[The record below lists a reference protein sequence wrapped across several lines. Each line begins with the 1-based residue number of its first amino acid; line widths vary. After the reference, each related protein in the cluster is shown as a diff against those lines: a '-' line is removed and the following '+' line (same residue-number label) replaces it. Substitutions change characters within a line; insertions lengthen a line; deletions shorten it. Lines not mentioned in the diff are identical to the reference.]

1 VFTLIDRQLIGS
13 FFKAYVV
20 CLTSLL
26 MLYVVV
32 DLFTNL
38 DDFTG
43 KDKTFRNVLVDIG
56 TFYGYRVLQI
66 FDRLCE
72 AILLLAAMFTI
83 TWMQRCNE
91 QVPLLSSG
99 VSTRRI
105 VAPVLLSAFALL
117 GLSILNQ
124 EFLVP
129 LVADKLMCQKEDP
142 HGLGPIPVR
151 GTFEPNGIHIEGDKA
166 SRTNQEVTNLRV
178 TIPEAVAGTLIHIT
192 ARQAIYH
199 PNQEGRGGRWELMQT
214 VPLEIEGWDRENA
227 ILETVDIGHYYLTVR
242 EVGFETIT
250 QDPQWYTLVSTQT
263 LFEELQRPDAGR
275 MSSIAVL
282 FHARLT
288 RPILGMIL
296 VIMGLSVILRDQN
309 RNIFISAGSC
319 LGLCGLFF
327 AAIYTCQLL
336 GSYNLLTPALA
347 AWVPILLFGPLSWVL
362 FDAVHT

>member
-1 VFTLIDRQLIGS
+1 MLTLIDRQLIGS

-43 KDKTFRNVLVDIG
+43 KDKTFRSVLVDIG

-105 VAPVLLSAFALL
+105 VAPVLVSAFALL

-129 LVADKLMCQKEDP
+129 RVADKLVCQKEDP

-166 SRTNQEVTNLRV
+166 SRTNREVVNLRV

-199 PNQEGRGGRWELMQT
+199 PNQEGRGGRWELLQT
-214 VPLEIEGWDRENA
+214 IPMEIEGWDRENA
-227 ILETVDIGHYYLTVR
+227 ILETVDIGHYFLAVR
-242 EVGFETIT
+242 EVGFDAIT
-250 QDPQWYTLVSTQT
+250 QDPQWYTLVSTQR

-327 AAIYTCQLL
+327 AVIYTCQLL

-347 AWVPILLFGPLSWVL
+347 AWVPILVFGPLSWVL

>member
-1 VFTLIDRQLIGS
+1 MFTLIDRQLIAS
-13 FFKAYVV
+13 FFKAYIV

-43 KDKTFRNVLVDIG
+43 KDKSFKNVVLDIG

-91 QVPLLSSG
+91 QVPLLASG
-99 VSTRRI
+99 ISTRRI
-105 VAPVLLSAFALL
+105 VAPVLYSACALL

-124 EFLVP
+124 ELVVP
-129 LVADKLMCQKEDP
+129 QVADKLMCQKEDP

-166 SRTNQEVTNLRV
+166 SRTNREVSNLRV

-192 ARQAIYH
+192 ARTAIFH
-199 PNQEGRGGRWELMQT
+199 PDGDGKGGRWELLQT
-214 VPLEIEGWDRENA
+214 VPAEIEGWDRETS
-227 ILETVDIGHYYLTVR
+227 ILETVDIGHYYLHVR
-242 EVGFETIT
+242 EVDFAALT
-250 QDPQWYTLVSTQT
+250 QDPQWYTLVSTQR

-275 MSSIAVL
+275 MSPIAVL

-296 VIMGLSVILRDQN
+296 VVMGLSVILRDQN

-327 AAIYTCQLL
+327 AGIYTCQML
-336 GSYNLLTPALA
+336 GSYNILTPALS
-347 AWVPILLFGPLSWVL
+347 AWLPILIFGPLAWVL